1 MLYAWKMTPV
11 PAYNA
16 QLGFIQQA
24 QELPYVRHVSTG
36 RLPPWVQPRAQHVWR
51 GPTLA
56 QWGAYAF
63 LVQTEPLPTG
73 PACRSAVCVRLEHL
87 QIPPVCQP
95 ALFAQEA
102 HSPALPGLRFACAV
116 WEYTVPRQHLFAK
129 PVRWV
134 PTHSTHQRA
143 STALPTRLR
152 LRLPRHVLFV
162 PQECFKQASGHL
174 FVPLALKGL
183 SFSIPRRV
191 KTAAQELTHFIL

>member
-1 MLYAWKMTPV
+1 M
-11 PAYNA
+11 
-16 QLGFIQQA
+16 Q
-24 QELPYVRHVSTG
+24 RD
-36 RLPPWVQPRAQHVWR
+36 
-51 GPTLA
+51 TLA
-56 QWGAYAF
+56 RRASKARAADLEARIHGH
-63 LVQTEPLPTG
+63 TEPAAEEESSIT
-73 PACRSAVCVRLEHL
+73 AAQV
-87 QIPPVCQP
+87 
-95 ALFAQEA
+95 AQEA

-116 WEYTVPRQHLFAK
+116 WDYTVPRQHLFAK